1 MKVLVSAC
9 LLGEKCKWNGRDN
22 LNQAVV
28 SLKDKVE
35 FIPVC
40 SEVMAGM
47 PTPRIPCVIVGEKV
61 FNQIHLDVSKYF
73 EHGRNQIL
81 KIALKNDIKYAIFKD
96 GSPSDGVHKIYD
108 GTFSRNKIPGK
119 GRVTSLLEENNI
131 KVYSEDEVDLFIQEV
146 LVRN

>member
-1 MKVLVSAC
+1 MRMRKFAC
-9 LLGEKCKWNGRDN
+9 GYLAKASVKN
-22 LNQAVV
+22 
-28 SLKDKVE
+28 
-35 FIPVC
+35 
-40 SEVMAGM
+40 
-47 PTPRIPCVIVGEKV
+47 TPIVGSIAISLQTVFVDRGDAKDREKV